1 MHNENLITDLHEER
15 LDTVVRHLLATGAK
29 SVLDL
34 GCGSGAL
41 LQQLLKEDQFERI
54 TGIDTS
60 TEALASARDLIEMD
74 RAASSAQVDLLYASF
89 TQSNENLMGFDAA
102 ALVETIEH
110 VAPNNLSAVE
120 FAVFACYRPKVVI
133 VTTPNQEYNI
143 NYGIGPG
150 KFRHL
155 GHQFEWSRRKFQRW
169 SNGVACRNGSVSYTH
184 LTLPTTPYV

>member
-110 VAPNNLSAVE
+110 VLSL
-120 FAVFACYRPKVVI
+120 I
-133 VTTPNQEYNI
+133 HI
-143 NYGIGPG
+143 
-150 KFRHL
+150 
-155 GHQFEWSRRKFQRW
+155 
-169 SNGVACRNGSVSYTH
+169 
-184 LTLPTTPYV
+184 

>member
-1 MHNENLITDLHEER
+1 
-15 LDTVVRHLLATGAK
+15 
-29 SVLDL
+29 
-34 GCGSGAL
+34 
-41 LQQLLKEDQFERI
+41 
-54 TGIDTS
+54 
-60 TEALASARDLIEMD
+60 MD

-169 SNGVACRNGSVSYTH
+169 SNGVACRNGYSVIFLDIGEPDPILGSPTQMAKF
-184 LTLPTTPYV
+184 TLICFEE